1 MKESAPMSPTIER
14 VLVEESKIIITVRVR
29 VDLDAHRLLDHLA
42 NEGKIQEAVR
52 LVGHQATE
60 TLYQHIADRDNETEG
75 YENAYGYWMRQ
86 ETQNT
91 KSYGSPYGHIQIER
105 PYFYNDHTRMG
116 DTPFEQ
122 ETRMDVHRLTP
133 ITQYLLVRKLS

>member
-1 MKESAPMSPTIER
+1 MSPTIER

-29 VDLDAHRLLDHLA
+29 VDLDAHRPLDHLA

-75 YENAYGYWMRQ
+75 YENAYWVLDASRNP
-86 ETQNT
+86 EH
-91 KSYGSPYGHIQIER
+91 KVLWVALWPY
-105 PYFYNDHTRMG
+105 PD
-116 DTPFEQ
+116 
-122 ETRMDVHRLTP
+122 
-133 ITQYLLVRKLS
+133 

>member
-1 MKESAPMSPTIER
+1 
-14 VLVEESKIIITVRVR
+14 
-29 VDLDAHRLLDHLA
+29 
-42 NEGKIQEAVR
+42 
-52 LVGHQATE
+52 
-60 TLYQHIADRDNETEG
+60 
-75 YENAYGYWMRQ
+75 MRQ

-133 ITQYLLVRKLS
+133 MTQYLLRRKRYLSEYLTPDNLPHTASAVLETGGLKPGDPILLYGDGYPKIWDRYEVTFDTYERIEILLDERRART